1 MDFAKSTQI
10 QIGFFLLYFLSLN
23 NISFSIKLILL
34 FFFFFIYIFFF
45 VDLLWM
51 DPVWLRTNTCVRAC
65 AREERERG
73 RELLIP
79 LVCLQTNEVVQSA
92 VSLQNLQTEVVGH
105 VSPILVVFLFNHV
118 AKHNS
123 EVAVI
128 IQEAV
133 EPIIVIA

>member
-1 MDFAKSTQI
+1 MDFAKAPSPEVI
-10 QIGFFLLYFLSLN
+10 FFLLYFLSLN

-51 DPVWLRTNTCVRAC
+51 DPVRLRTNTCVRAC

-128 IQEAV
+128 VQEAV